1 MMDTDRNKELI
12 RRWLAF
18 GEGGFDGDFDEFIDP
33 DYVGHSGGG
42 EDMDR
47 ATLERLEH
55 NWTVAFGDVR
65 YRIDDL
71 IAEGDRVVLRVES
84 SGTHRAEYVG
94 IPATGKRITQTGIVI
109 YRIAGGRIAESWSD
123 FDFGRLVR
131 QLRSAP

>member
-1 MMDTDRNKELI
+1 MDTDRNKELI

-42 EDMDR
+42 GDMDR
-47 ATLERLEH
+47 ATLERLER
-55 NWTVAFGDVR
+55 NWAVAFGDVR

-84 SGTHRAEYVG
+84 SGTHRAEFVG
-94 IPATGKRITQTGIVI
+94 IPATGKRMTQTGIVI

-123 FDFGRLVR
+123 FDFGRLIQ